1 MRIVVSGTHASGK
14 STLISDFA
22 LRHPLFTVLP
32 DPFELIDEA
41 WDSPS
46 AAMFAQQLRVSAA
59 RLLAPDL
66 GADVIAE
73 RGPLDFL
80 AYLIALQDLSR
91 AAVSNELL
99 ERSRALAA
107 DALRVIDVLAVL
119 PLTTSAAIDVAEDE
133 DLELRAAMDD
143 VLLELVD
150 DPDLIDAGVE
160 IVELTGP
167 PSRRLEALESI
178 VEASR
183 RDRTD

>member
-91 AAVSNELL
+91 AAISDELL

-119 PLTTSAAIDVAEDE
+119 PLTSAAIDVAEDE